1 MLLAEL
7 RDVHAAGRIFS
18 DIYDGALLSGTCRSA
33 VWNPVCTAQAVWLF
47 RDLDRHRSAVS

>member
-47 RDLDRHRSAVS
+47 RDLDWHCGAVS